1 MQKETLMKPAKTSKH
16 LSHLMA
22 ASALAAL
29 MFAAPAAYTEEDPTA
44 IEGEEELEYIEIDEI
59 LMDDEKPAE
68 KAAAEEKPAEDEEF
82 INIDEVLYGTEDPN
96 EIKRIQQAEEQVVE
110 TPTRQSLDT
119 EMQTLKEKVVNVNR
133 DLFVLEEDLLF
144 PSSTQVNV
152 FVSMDAD
159 QYFKLDGVTLKI
171 NDRPISNHLYTKR
184 EVGALQR
191 GAVQR
196 LYTGNL
202 TSGEHE
208 LVALVTGI
216 GPEGREYRRAVSVAF
231 EKGSDTKY
239 IELKIQGDKVRQQP
253 AFRFKEWE

>member
-1 MQKETLMKPAKTSKH
+1 MQKKSLMKPSKSLH
-16 LSHLMA
+16 TLPGF
-22 ASALAAL
+22 LAAGFMTAL
-29 MFAAPAAYTEEDPTA
+29 MCASPLLHAEEDPAA
-44 IEGEEELEYIEIDEI
+44 IDGEELEYIEMDEI
-59 LMDDEKPAE
+59 LTEDEAPAKKAE
-68 KAAAEEKPAEDEEF
+68 KEDDAKADDEF
-82 INIDEVLYGTEDPN
+82 INIDEVLYGTEDPA
-96 EIKRIQQAEEQVVE
+96 EIKRIQQAEENVTE

-144 PSSTQVNV
+144 PSSTQVSV
-152 FVSMDAD
+152 FVSMDAGE
-159 QYFKLDGVTLKI
+159 YFNLDGVTLKI

-184 EVGALQR
+184 EVGALKR

-208 LVALVTGI
+208 LVALITGI
-216 GPEGREYRRAVSVAF
+216 GPEGREYRRAVSLAF
-231 EKGSDTKY
+231 EKTTDTKY

>member
-1 MQKETLMKPAKTSKH
+1 MQITDLMKTFKKADKLP
-16 LSHLMA
+16 LF
-22 ASALAAL
+22 LAAGVMTIMMSATASL
-29 MFAAPAAYTEEDPTA
+29 HAEDDPAAIDD
-44 IEGEEELEYIEIDEI
+44 EELEYIEIDEI
-59 LMDDEKPAE
+59 LSEEEKPAE
-68 KAAAEEKPAEDEEF
+68 KKATEAEPEEEDEF

-96 EIKRIQQAEEQVVE
+96 EIKRIQQAEDQVTT

-119 EMQTLKEKVVNVNR
+119 EMQSLKEKVVNVNR

-152 FVSMDAD
+152 FVSMDAGE
-159 QYFKLDGVTLKI
+159 YFDLDGVTLKI

-184 EVGALQR
+184 EEKALKR

-208 LVALVTGI
+208 LVALITGI
-216 GPEGREYRRAVSVAF
+216 GPEGREYRRAVSLAF
-231 EKGSDTKY
+231 EKSSDTKY